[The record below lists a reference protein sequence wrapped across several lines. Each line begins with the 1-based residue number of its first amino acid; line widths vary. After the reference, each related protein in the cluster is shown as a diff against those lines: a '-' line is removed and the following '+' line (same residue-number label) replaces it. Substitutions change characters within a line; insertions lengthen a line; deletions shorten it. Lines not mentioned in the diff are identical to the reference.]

1 MQDLILD
8 KQDYTYLSW
17 TKIRSS
23 SGTAG
28 SFLKATEE
36 QGKNKLYY
44 KLSDYDSMRGIV
56 GHECVNELI
65 VCRLLD
71 VLKIPHLQYQ
81 LIHADVKIEKQK
93 YDTYLCVSKSFRR
106 FGEKKMTLEDYYQ
119 IERTEGESPLDFCVR
134 KGWEQEIYDMLLID
148 YLILNRDRHGANI
161 EIIKDAKGSIKLA
174 PLFDQGLSLLF
185 NCHTKEEVEQ
195 YHVLEEKRVQ
205 CFVGGNSAF
214 ENLKL
219 IPSNAFNN
227 DRKLE
232 ESDRIYLFA
241 GLEEVLAQQ
250 HIERIWEM
258 IWKRWKQF
266 ESLRNL

>member
-1 MQDLILD
+1 M
-8 KQDYTYLSW
+8 
-17 TKIRSS
+17 
-23 SGTAG
+23 
-28 SFLKATEE
+28 
-36 QGKNKLYY
+36 
-44 KLSDYDSMRGIV
+44 
-56 GHECVNELI
+56 
-65 VCRLLD
+65 
-71 VLKIPHLQYQ
+71 
-81 LIHADVKIEKQK
+81 
-93 YDTYLCVSKSFRR
+93 
-106 FGEKKMTLEDYYQ
+106 
-119 IERTEGESPLDFCVR
+119 DFCVR
-134 KGWEQEIYDMLLID
+134 KGWEREIYNMLLID

>member
-1 MQDLILD
+1 MQDLVLD

-36 QGKNKLYY
+36 RGTSKLYY
-44 KLSDYDSMRGIV
+44 KLSDYDSVHGIV

-81 LIHADVKIEKQK
+81 LIHADIKIEKQK
-93 YDTYLCVSKSFRR
+93 YETYLCVSENFRKS
-106 FGEKKMTLEDYYQ
+106 GEKKMTLEDYYQ
-119 IERTEGESPLDFCVR
+119 LERTEGEKPLDFCVR
-134 KGWEQEIYDMLLID
+134 KGWKQQIYNMLVID
-148 YLILNRDRHGANI
+148 YLVLNRDRHGANI
-161 EIIKDAKGSIKLA
+161 EIISDKKGNVMLA

-185 NCHTKEEVEQ
+185 SCHTKEEIEQ
-195 YHVLEEKRVQ
+195 YQVMQEKPVQ
-205 CFVGGNSAF
+205 CFVGGKSAF
-214 ENLKL
+214 DNLNL
-219 IPSNAFNN
+219 IPN
-227 DRKLE
+227 DDLQLLGRLWETDKDVIL
-232 ESDRIYLFA
+232 A
-241 GLEEVLAQQ
+241 GLDEILTKQ
-250 HIERIWEM
+250 HLDKIWEM